1 MPLACNARRR
11 ASMMPKLGSTGAPQ
25 QQSQPSYESMM
36 EAAEPTAAP
45 GTTTTTTTRAGTSS
59 SSKSQR
65 FGVTPYGAAAP
76 LDGGPTPAERKA
88 ALLKKRQSLAVMSR
102 FSHTGGRGISYSGL
116 SAPEGGSGGG
126 GSGSNNEENQPP
138 MAGARGPLKPRAAG
152 VNVAPAA
159 VNTSIVKPTTGAC
172 MRACVSSCRPSSIIA
187 CFPSHQ
193 PQP

>member
-172 MRACVSSCRPSSIIA
+172 MRACVASCRPSSIIA